1 MKSVQVACRALV
13 VVAAMLTPAV
23 SSTAQKPM
31 MAVDK
36 ALPLSAEQTAKV
48 IGLLPLFSRAKQLG
62 DTSNPSNRLEL
73 VSLQQQILIRVTA
86 ASLQVETATGQID
99 AEIAQTRELE
109 NYLINRRNSRVDRLG
124 LLNLGIGGTIG
135 IGSSALGFTDHDLA
149 ASVTG
154 IVAGGTTI
162 ALSIWEL
169 RLQRGEARRLETPS
183 NMLSEVFARPAAA
196 SNMYPPVVSSFMH
209 AIPPDDEEGLSRQD
223 RLIQSWVQVGRIP
236 PPDSAKGR
244 EKIDRLTSIRG
255 QGTRL
260 SIDDLDDRQAML
272 FDLRVRLKYIQQDLA
287 ALLLSIP
294 AVSTATSLQPPP

>member
-1 MKSVQVACRALV
+1 
-13 VVAAMLTPAV
+13 
-23 SSTAQKPM
+23 

-109 NYLINRRNSRVDRLG
+109 NYLINRRNSKVDRLG

-154 IVAGGTTI
+154 IVAG
-162 ALSIWEL
+162 AQL
-169 RLQRGEARRLETPS
+169 RYRFGSCDCSEGKRG
-183 NMLSEVFARPAAA
+183 
-196 SNMYPPVVSSFMH
+196 
-209 AIPPDDEEGLSRQD
+209 G
-223 RLIQSWVQVGRIP
+223 W
-236 PPDSAKGR
+236 K
-244 EKIDRLTSIRG
+244 
-255 QGTRL
+255 
-260 SIDDLDDRQAML
+260 RQA
-272 FDLRVRLKYIQQDLA
+272 IC
-287 ALLLSIP
+287 
-294 AVSTATSLQPPP
+294 